1 MHAERLVD
9 GRDRPQLER
18 LCRYLARPP
27 LAHDRLTEL
36 KDGRLRLTLKTPWS
50 DGTKAIL
57 LEPMDLISRL
67 AAIVPP
73 PRFHLTRFHG
83 VFAPHSRLRKLVV
96 PKPEHDPDLD
106 TPQQLHLFDETN
118 GYRPAPPPE
127 PEAPTRKPGRHPWQW
142 LLRRVFRVD
151 ISVCPTCQGAMKV
164 TEVALTADSIA
175 TVMARHGLGPQPPPP
190 TPSPMRGQ
198 LPLAW
203 PPSP

>member
-1 MHAERLVD
+1 VHAERLVD
-9 GRDRPQLER
+9 GRERPQLER

-27 LAHDRLTEL
+27 LAHDRLTVL

-50 DGTKAIL
+50 DGTQAIL
-57 LEPMDLISRL
+57 LEPMDLIARL

-73 PRFHLTRFHG
+73 PRFLLTRFHR

-96 PKPEHDPDLD
+96 PTPEYDPDLD
-106 TPQQLHLFDETN
+106 KPQQLDLFDEAN
-118 GYRPAPPPE
+118 RCRPATPPDLQ
-127 PEAPTRKPGRHPWQW
+127 ARTRKPGRHPWQW

-151 ISVCPTCQGAMKV
+151 ISVCPRCQGTMKV

-190 TPSPMRGQ
+190 TPRPMPGQ
-198 LPLAW
+198 LPF
-203 PPSP
+203 SG